1 MRFFPSIIPTEAHS
15 SHDYHPRTGEDPA
28 SSALLGEAIMDSV
41 SSVRDS
47 LPKEH
52 RAHFETLRQ
61 EIIDFTKA
69 HGIPKESLG
78 KPDLLREATC
88 KLSTSDLERLANL
101 LERFEYLV
109 KHKELMKEDYTE
121 ALEYVEKYYHLKK
134 QYDSQVSLLEQVGI
148 LHPKKRSKH
157 IQKLSTFFRSL
168 LPYGK
173 KKRPEVST
181 VPETPE
187 ILCITGI
194 DDNEYPIPTLEQIAS
209 RLFERRETLKT
220 KHDQGF
226 TKLLLVPFG
235 MSLDS
240 LQETFEQFLLKYK
253 KDNPTF
259 DLDTRMP
266 LFTWEKYQGA
276 DMGDSPD
283 LVYYPQSFTRE
294 GHGGRTKAQI
304 LKEQTEG
311 RWTPASAGVSGEN
324 GLGTPGWTVHLLQPS
339 NLDEQDTETP
349 KGFAPIPRQGQGTPQ
364 GDLIP
369 RPPLETGQSPIEY
382 LSIFQGAQDDGNSPY
397 SQESGMTPEDWII
410 AFMIHLTE
418 TGKPLDNWE
427 NGIESVSNLTG
438 AFFQSCID
446 VPCVSWGRVGRRANL
461 GVGDPHARG
470 GNVGLRSSVVV

>member
-1 MRFFPSIIPTEAHS
+1 MSLFRPTSESSLSAAPAEAGAQ
-15 SHDYHPRTGEDPA
+15 RT
-28 SSALLGEAIMDSV
+28 SANLHEAIMDSV

-61 EIIDFTKA
+61 EIITFTEV
-69 HGIPKESLG
+69 HGIPRESLG
-78 KPDLLREATC
+78 KPDLLREATG
-88 KLSTSDLERLANL
+88 KLSIPDLERLALL
-101 LERFEYLV
+101 LERFQHLIVE
-109 KHKELMKEDYTE
+109 KKPWTNKE
-121 ALEYVEKYYHLKK
+121 ALEYGEKFYHLKE
-134 QYDSQVSLLEQVGI
+134 QYTFQVSLLERVGI
-148 LHPKKRSKH
+148 LKE
-157 IQKLSTFFRSL
+157 
-168 LPYGK
+168 GA
-173 KKRPEVST
+173 
-181 VPETPE
+181 
-187 ILCITGI
+187 ITGI
-194 DDNEYPIPTLEQIAS
+194 DGHEYPVPTLEQIAS

-240 LQETFEQFLLKYK
+240 LQETIKQFLLKYK
-253 KDNPTF
+253 KSHSFF

-438 AFFQSCID
+438 AFFLSSD
-446 VPCVSWGRVGRRANL
+446 LVPRARWSRDSRRIHLFGNSL
-461 GVGDPHARG
+461 PGWVLDIGV
-470 GNVGLRSSVVV
+470 RSSVIV